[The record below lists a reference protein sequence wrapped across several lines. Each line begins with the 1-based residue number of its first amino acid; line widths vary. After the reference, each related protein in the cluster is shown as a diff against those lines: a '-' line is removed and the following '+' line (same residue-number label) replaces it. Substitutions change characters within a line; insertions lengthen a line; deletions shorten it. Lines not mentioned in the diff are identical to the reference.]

1 MVCFSVTFLQVG
13 EEVKNSK
20 YDTQAL
26 ETKNFGQTVGG
37 IFYAIE
43 NC

>member
-1 MVCFSVTFLQVG
+1 M
-13 EEVKNSK
+13 NSK
-20 YDTQAL
+20 SNTQAM
-26 ETKNFGQTVGG
+26 ETENFGETVGG